1 MKHIHNRTILS
12 FEGKEMPI
20 GSSEPSDVIPWAAVN
35 VNTAVAI
42 RLLISAVPTDNFAQ
56 VENSL
61 RLMKLARDAGHEKLE
76 QIAFE
81 DADYRHL
88 LEMTDAHGPK
98 VFRLNAVQIK
108 EAFGNEVER
117 IKSPGPSNN
126 GVDAETAP
134 VAVAAE

>member
-1 MKHIHNRTILS
+1 PLNADFGSEIGVWPYMKHIHNRTILS

-61 RLMKLARDAGHEKLE
+61 RLM
-76 QIAFE
+76 
-81 DADYRHL
+81 
-88 LEMTDAHGPK
+88 
-98 VFRLNAVQIK
+98 
-108 EAFGNEVER
+108 
-117 IKSPGPSNN
+117 
-126 GVDAETAP
+126 
-134 VAVAAE
+134 